1 MTTEHKRRAACAAV
15 GFALAI
21 ALAAPPA
28 AATAAP
34 VASRGAVAV
43 DQGLSP
49 AQIAAPGAKKPNPP
63 RDPAKTNVLVNK
75 RHPLVP
81 RKFVPRLSAVPGTG
95 ISLQPPAAKAYKRLA
110 AAARRDGVNIKLT
123 SGYRSHAR
131 QQELLRQYTRAY
143 GSAYAKRIVA
153 LPGTSEHQTGL
164 AIDVG
169 NHSRACALQPC
180 FAGTKVG
187 AWMARNA
194 PAHGFILRYP
204 WGMEKVTGYLYEPWH
219 FRYVGPAQA
228 KSIKRAKAKTLE
240 HYYGVA
246 SAPKP
251 TSARPAP
258 VETPAA
264 TGTRRT
270 TANLNLR
277 RGPALGEAI
286 IKTVPRGSAVSLT
299 GKKSGSWVQA
309 RHGGSTGWMSAAYL
323 R

>member
-1 MTTEHKRRAACAAV
+1 MTNEHKRRAACAAAA
-15 GFALAI
+15 FALAI
-21 ALAAPPA
+21 ARVAPPA

-34 VASRGAVAV
+34 VASRGAVTA
-43 DQGLSP
+43 DRGLSP
-49 AQIAAPGAKKPNPP
+49 AQIAGPWAKKPNPP
-63 RDPAKTNVLVNK
+63 RDPAKTDVLVNK
-75 RHPLVP
+75 RYPLVP
-81 RKFVPRLSAVPGTG
+81 RTFVPRLSPVPGTG
-95 ISLQPPAAKAYKRLA
+95 ISLQPPAARAYKRLA
-110 AAARRDGVNIKLT
+110 AAARRDGVNLKLT
-123 SGYRSHAR
+123 SGYRSHAV
-131 QQELLRQYTRAY
+131 QQGLLRQYTRAY
-143 GSAYAKRIVA
+143 GPAYAKRLVA

-187 AWMARNA
+187 AWMAKNA

-204 WGMEKVTGYLYEPWH
+204 RGMEKVTGYIYEPWH

-246 SAPKP
+246 SVPPP
-251 TSARPAP
+251 TAARPAP
-258 VETPAA
+258 SKTSAA
-264 TGTRRT
+264 RGARTT

-277 RGPALGEAI
+277 RGPALGTGI
-286 IKTVPRGSAVSLT
+286 IKTVPRGSVVKLT

-309 RHGGSTGWMSAAYL
+309 GHGGSTGWMSATYL